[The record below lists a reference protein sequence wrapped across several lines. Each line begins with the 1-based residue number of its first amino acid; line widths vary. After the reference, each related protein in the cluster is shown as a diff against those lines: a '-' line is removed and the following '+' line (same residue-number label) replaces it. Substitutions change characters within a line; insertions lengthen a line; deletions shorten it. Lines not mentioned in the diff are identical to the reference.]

1 MSFNKIDF
9 LEQIKK
15 LLTSSN
21 VKNVVLFNSEK
32 KTQFPLVVIDF
43 GVMRNQVSKTDSSR
57 RLKYID
63 LPIIMEIYTKD
74 KEKEIKCLEIEQN
87 IINCIQNSKELQNL
101 QLETSMQ
108 LPNLDKT
115 VYRWRISY
123 NAVIDIENNGII

>member
-15 LLTSSN
+15 LLISSN
-21 VKNVVLFNSEK
+21 IKNVVLFNSEK

-43 GVMRNQVSKTDSSR
+43 GVMRNIPSTIDSTR

-63 LPIIMEIYTKD
+63 LPVVIEIHTKD
-74 KEKEIKCLEIEQN
+74 KEKEKKCFEIEQN

-101 QLETSMQ
+101 QLDTSMQ
-108 LPNLDKT
+108 LPNIDNT
-115 VYRWRISY
+115 IYRWRLSY
-123 NAVIDIENNGII
+123 NATIDCENNGII

>member
-1 MSFNKIDF
+1 MSFSKIDF

-15 LLTSSN
+15 LLISSN
-21 VKNVVLFNSEK
+21 IKNVVIFNSVK

-63 LPIIMEIYTKD
+63 LPIIIEIYTKD

-108 LPNLDKT
+108 LPHLDKT

-123 NAVIDIENNGII
+123 NAVIDVENNGII

>member
-1 MSFNKIDF
+1 MSFSKIDF

-15 LLTSSN
+15 LLISSN

-43 GVMRNQVSKTDSSR
+43 GVMRNIPSTIDSSR

-63 LPIIMEIYTKD
+63 LPIIIEIYTKD

-101 QLETSMQ
+101 QLDTSMQ
-108 LPNLDKT
+108 LPNIDNT
-115 VYRWRISY
+115 IYRWRLSY
-123 NAVIDIENNGII
+123 NATIDCENNGII